1 MSHFIFRISPKD
13 LKVVAG
19 VLINKLDSS
28 EETKVVLDVTEVH
41 VHEQYNDV
49 TFINDIALIKVGI
62 TFK

>member
-19 VLINKLDSS
+19 VLDITEDSS

>member
-49 TFINDIALIKVGI
+49 TFINDIAIIKVGI

>member
-1 MSHFIFRISPKD
+1 MSLFIFRISPKD

-19 VLINKLDSS
+19 VLDITEDSS
-28 EETKVVLDVTEVH
+28 EETKVDRDVAKLY
-41 VHEQYNDV
+41 VHEQFNDS